1 MPRPQCVSSG
11 TETRYRAIVEAQAEL
26 ISLASPDGTLVY
38 VNPAYARHFELTP
51 EQMIGRSLFDQV
63 PGVDL
68 PGVRRVIAEVLAS
81 GKPLFSENRTLNGSG
96 QERWVAWTNGVQHE
110 DGKVLLHSVGRD
122 ITERKALEQ
131 EILDNEAFLREITD
145 SLPQRIAYVDRD
157 LRYRFVNLAHCQ
169 RFARPR
175 EEIIG
180 RTRDELL
187 GRAAAEPIRDRI
199 QAVLE
204 GEAQRFEYAEAAGD
218 SAHHYEIQL
227 IPHVGPDG
235 QVWGYFYTGLD
246 ITDRARAE
254 QALREVTLEAQRRSD
269 ILRLV
274 TEAMPAT
281 VVVVGV
287 DGRYRFANGAFEHHC
302 GLPREQIIGRT
313 VIEILGAE
321 EVARRRPFMERAFGG
336 ESVTFVLDYP
346 GADGTTW
353 REMTCIPLRLSG
365 GAVDGFVG
373 ISTDVTR
380 QRREQ
385 ARLTE
390 LSQTDPLT
398 GLLNRAG
405 FEDCLECRTQEG
417 RAATLGLLYIDL
429 DRFKLVNDQHGHT
442 VGDRLLQVAARRLR
456 GLVRPTDAVARLGGD
471 EFAILLVD
479 VGVCANAEAVA
490 EKVVAAIGMPF
501 EIDGHDLQIGASVG
515 VAFGVDP
522 EGDRHNLIQRADAML
537 YRAKELGR
545 GRHAS

>member
-1 MPRPQCVSSG
+1 MPRPPSEFSG
-11 TETRYRAIVEAQAEL
+11 TEARYRAIVEAQVEL
-26 ISLASPDGTLVY
+26 ISLARPDGTLVY

-51 EQMIGRSLFDQV
+51 DQMIGRSLFDQV
-63 PGVDL
+63 PEVDL
-68 PGVRRVIAEVLAS
+68 PAVRRAIAEVLAS
-81 GKPLFSENRTLNGSG
+81 GKPLSTENRIMNGSG
-96 QERWVAWTNGVQHE
+96 QARWVAWTNGIQHE

-122 ITERKALEQ
+122 ITERKVLEQ
-131 EILDNEAFLREITD
+131 EVLDSEAFLREITD

-157 LRYRFVNLAHCQ
+157 RRYRFVNLAHCQ
-169 RFARPR
+169 RFARRR

-187 GRAAAEPIRDRI
+187 GRPAPEPIRDRI

-204 GEAQRFEYAEAAGD
+204 GEAQRFEYNESVGD
-218 SAHHYEIQL
+218 AAHHYEIQL
-227 IPHVGPDG
+227 IPRLGPDG

-287 DGRYRFANGAFEHHC
+287 DGRYRFANGAFEHYC
-302 GLPREQIIGRT
+302 GLPREQIVGRT
-313 VIEILGAE
+313 VVEILGAE
-321 EVARRRPFMERAFGG
+321 EVARRRPFIERALGG
-336 ESVTFVLDYP
+336 ESVTFALDYA
-346 GADGTTW
+346 GAEGTAW
-353 REMTCIPLRLSG
+353 RELTCIPLRLNG

-373 ISTDVTR
+373 ISTDIAR

-405 FEDCLECRTQEG
+405 FEECIERRTQEG
-417 RAATLGLLYIDL
+417 RAAMLGLLYIDL
-429 DRFKLVNDQHGHT
+429 DRFKPINDQHGHT
-442 VGDRLLQVAARRLR
+442 IGDRLLQAVARRLS
-456 GLVRPTDAVARLGGD
+456 GLVRPTDAVARPGGD

-479 VGVCANAEAVA
+479 VGVLANAEAVA
-490 EKVVAAIGMPF
+490 DKVVAAIATPF
-501 EIDGHDLQIGASVG
+501 EIDGRKLEIGASVG
-515 VAFGVDP
+515 VAVGIDP
-522 EGDRHNLIQRADAML
+522 VGDWHKLIQRADAML
-537 YRAKELGR
+537 YRAKESGR
-545 GRHAS
+545 GRRAS